1 MDRPSLPCKIIEK
14 TNRKY
19 RLGCASGILNV
30 TYGCN
35 DLNLVETADFPELDD
50 IPQRQVTL
58 REAARAQSV
67 VSSSGRQ
74 IRCACRGA
82 CTDSRCSCKKAKKKC
97 DSRCHKT
104 SASCKNN

>member
-1 MDRPSLPCKIIEK
+1 MCLW
-14 TNRKY
+14 
-19 RLGCASGILNV
+19 ILNV

-82 CTDSRCSCKKAKKKC
+82 CTDDVVVKKQKRSVTVDVTKLALVVRIIEVC
-97 DSRCHKT
+97 TFNITRR
-104 SASCKNN
+104 